1 MHSVEAFNHSLTPSE
16 RRLTS
21 RLTTPFK
28 IQAFL
33 DEIPYSGEE
42 RYRCPLTV
50 LRDRKGHC
58 FDGAIFGA
66 AMLRPIGYPPLIVD
80 MLPNKRDDDHLL
92 ALYKVDGH
100 WGAVAKSNFAGLRFR
115 EPVYRAL
122 RELVMSYFEVYY
134 NVAREKTLRAYTAP
148 LNLAAFDHLH
158 WMTRD
163 EPLDAIA
170 LRLDE
175 IRKYSVVTK
184 QMAAGLSPVDE
195 RSYRAGLAGANPKGL
210 YRPPK

>member
-1 MHSVEAFNHSLTPSE
+1 MKKAKLPTESFNQRELKV
-16 RRLTS
+16 LS
-21 RLTTPFK
+21 RLDSPAR

-33 DEIPYSGEE
+33 DTLTYSDEE
-42 RYRCPLTV
+42 RYRCPRTV
-50 LRDRKGHC
+50 LHDRKAHC
-58 FDGAIFGA
+58 FDGAIFA
-66 AMLRPIGYPPLIVD
+66 AAVLRNLGCPPLILD
-80 MLPNKRDDDHLL
+80 LLPDDRDDDHLL
-92 ALYKVDGH
+92 ALYKAHGC

-134 NVAREKTLRAYTAP
+134 NVAREKTLRAYTVP
-148 LNLAAFDHLH
+148 LNLAAFDHLN